1 MTLQVPGTINQA
13 VGAVTGFTTPTF
25 TTVAS
30 STTVPNGKTSVV
42 TAKGG
47 TQPAPVDVHSASR
60 NFSFLS
66 VRPASIRALPPLN
79 AAGQLVNVPI
89 NVYSLSTRKGMTVL
103 SGQPAQHGYIKSQI
117 GIPAGADTGDPDNIA
132 AMVLAHTMVLA
143 QLAQEIVNTA
153 KTGEI

>member
-1 MTLQVPGTINQA
+1 MSLQIPTTINQA

-25 TTVAS
+25 TTAAS

-47 TQPAPVDVHSASR
+47 TQPAAVDVHSASR

-66 VRPASIRALPPLN
+66 TKPSVVRAVPPLN
-79 AAGQLVNVPI
+79 AAGQLTNVPI
-89 NVYSLSTRKGMTVL
+89 NVYSMSVKKGLTCVV
-103 SGQPAQHGYIKSQI
+103 GQPSQHGYMKIQF
-117 GIPAGADTGDPDNIA
+117 GIPAGSDAVDPDNIA
-132 AMVLAHTMVLA
+132 AMVLAGSMAAA